1 MTGIVLSGGESS
13 RMGMDKAFLKL
24 GGVPLIE
31 HVLRAMRQVCDSVII
46 VTKKPELYAAFEALV
61 ATDVGQGRGP
71 LTGIYS
77 GLLRSQDEYNFVAA
91 CDMPFLNPRLMTYMR
106 EQAAGHDI
114 VVPSVGTFVEPMH
127 AVYCRGLIPLIET
140 RLRRDAQQIRAMFP
154 EVRVRYVTE
163 QEIDRH
169 DPARR
174 SFVNINTPRE
184 YEEATCSDLECR
196 SCS

>member
-1 MTGIVLSGGESS
+1 
-13 RMGMDKAFLKL
+13 
-24 GGVPLIE
+24 
-31 HVLRAMRQVCDSVII
+31 
-46 VTKKPELYAAFEALV
+46 FEALV

-106 EQAAGHDI
+106 ELAAGHDI
-114 VVPSVGTFVEPMH
+114 VVPSVGRFVEPMH